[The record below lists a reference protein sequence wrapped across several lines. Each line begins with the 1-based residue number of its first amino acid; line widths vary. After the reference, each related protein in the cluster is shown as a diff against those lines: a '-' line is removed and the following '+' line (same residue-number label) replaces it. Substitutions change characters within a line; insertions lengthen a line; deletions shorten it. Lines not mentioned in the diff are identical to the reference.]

1 LTLIDAVMQ
10 PAEAT
15 TDQRKSFDALLLQ
28 RTPRLILAPFNA
40 KALRKETG
48 EGVGPAAEGQKT
60 AAVLGR

>member
-48 EGVGPAAEGQKT
+48 EVGPAAEGQKT